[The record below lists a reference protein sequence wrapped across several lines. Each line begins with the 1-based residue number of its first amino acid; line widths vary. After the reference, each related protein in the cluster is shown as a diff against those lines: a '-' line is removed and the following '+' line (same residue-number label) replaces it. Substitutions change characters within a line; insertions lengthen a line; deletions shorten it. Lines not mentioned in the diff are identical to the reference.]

1 MVLAVPTKLVTA
13 LDMRNGDLALLR
25 EEPFV
30 LTQKTSTIR
39 EIVDSIFKMTGFT
52 PNVLFETSNNHAI
65 ISMIHENICCGILP
79 MYYMD
84 PEDEAITYFNYLTIL
99 PGRLLLHIARDIISA
114 SRRGH

>member
-1 MVLAVPTKLVTA
+1 MK
-13 LDMRNGDLALLR
+13 NGDLALLR

-39 EIVDSIFKMTGFT
+39 EIVDSVFKNAGFT

-84 PEDEAITYFNYLTIL
+84 PKDKAITYFQLPDHPSWEIVAAYRKGHYISKPARTLIELAGNYFTQ
-99 PGRLLLHIARDIISA
+99 
-114 SRRGH
+114 